1 NIAEGYGRGTR
12 KDYKRF
18 LQVARGSLYE
28 LETQL
33 LLAEEMKFLPAST
46 AAALAQNT
54 TECSRMFHGLLK
66 ALVDD

>member
-33 LLAEEMKFLPAST
+33 LLAEEMKFLPPRQPLRWRRVPPSVQKCFT
-46 AAALAQNT
+46 V
-54 TECSRMFHGLLK
+54 C
-66 ALVDD
+66 